1 MERQQPNEHE
11 DEKPLSFEP
20 TNPEVETDGGPRI
33 YVASLSDYN
42 DGRIHGTWIEADAAP
57 EDIDAAIKL
66 MLHRSPSGGA
76 EEFAIHDF
84 EGFGPWRPGE
94 YESIATVAV
103 VARGIAEHGNA
114 FGHWAAML
122 DNIDPDDLATFEEA
136 YLGHWPST
144 EDYAEEL
151 FEGTGVDLENQL
163 PEPLSYYVHIDYE
176 AMARDMEMSGDITT
190 SEGDGGVHIFEG
202 HL

>member
-1 MERQQPNEHE
+1 MERQQPNENE
-11 DEKPLSFEP
+11 GESPGSNSPET
-20 TNPEVETDGGPRI
+20 TNENTTRI
-33 YVASLSDYN
+33 YVASLTDYN
-42 DGRIHGTWIEADAAP
+42 DGRLHGVW
-57 EDIDAAIKL
+57 IDAAANPADLFASIDQ
-66 MLHRSPSGGA
+66 MLDRSPSEHA
-76 EEFAIHDF
+76 EEFAIFDF

-122 DNIDPDDLATFEEA
+122 DNIGPDDLATFEDA
-136 YLGHWPST
+136 YLGHWAST
-144 EDYAEEL
+144 EDYAEDL

-163 PEPLSYYVHIDYE
+163 PEPLSYYVHVDYE

-190 SEGDGGVHIFEG
+190 SEGDGGVYIFEG